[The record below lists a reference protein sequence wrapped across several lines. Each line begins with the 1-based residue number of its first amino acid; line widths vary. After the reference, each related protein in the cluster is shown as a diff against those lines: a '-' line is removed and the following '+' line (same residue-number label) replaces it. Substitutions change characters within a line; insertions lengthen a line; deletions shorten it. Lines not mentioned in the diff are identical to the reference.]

1 MTRFM
6 SLANA
11 IVAQLQAAPA
21 VSAQVDRTRLR
32 PVAAQHDTAVVVRL
46 QGADPQRAA
55 IVGGRTDWSTT
66 LHIECYAR
74 AIPAVP
80 GGGAAAVEADD
91 ALDALQAAV
100 WARLMANAT
109 LSGTVADIEPTGIEW
124 DYAAEATG
132 MGCATLT
139 FTVKH
144 STQPDSLE

>member
-1 MTRFM
+1 MTRFLA
-6 SLANA
+6 LANV

-55 IVGGRTDWSTT
+55 IVGGRTDWATT
-66 LHIECYAR
+66 VHVECYAR

-80 GGGAAAVEADD
+80 GGAAAIEADD

-100 WARLMANAT
+100 WARLMANPT
-109 LSGTVADIEPTGIEW
+109 LSGTVADLEPTGIEW
-124 DYAAEATG
+124 DYAAEAAG

-139 FTVKH
+139 FIVKH
-144 STQPDSLE
+144 STPPDSLE